1 MPFGDRTGP
10 LGLGPRTGR
19 GAGYCSGFAAP
30 GFVNRAAGFG
40 FFGGGC
46 GGRGSGWRNWFYA
59 TGLTGWQRAG
69 FWPWGGPGFAGSTP
83 EQEAAALKGLADRL
97 EGALES
103 IRKRIE
109 ELGTKA
115 KTE

>member
-19 GAGYCSGFAAP
+19 GAGYCPGFAAP
-30 GFVNRAAGFG
+30 GFMNRGGGF
-40 FFGGGC
+40 FFGGGRGA
-46 GGRGSGWRNWFYA
+46 GGRGWRNCFWT

-69 FWPWGGPGFAGSTP
+69 LWPGSWPGYAGPTR
-83 EQEAAALKGLADRL
+83 EQEAAALKGLAERL
-97 EGALES
+97 EGALDS

-109 ELGTKA
+109 ELETKA